1 MVMAL
6 LRRWSEDEKLT
17 EVIDIQAGRSR
28 RGSEEAP
35 ER

>member
-1 MVMAL
+1 MVARL
-6 LRRWSEDEKLT
+6 KQSEDERLT